1 MNIQHLAAAAFMTA
15 IITVSTGVQ
24 AQPQTAVTA
33 RTANLRAGPATDYP
47 VVAILPAGFALAV
60 QGCLPEYTWC
70 DVIAGESRGWMAAGN
85 IDYYYEN
92 SYVPLSS
99 YGAVLGIGALGFV
112 LNDYW
117 GHHYRDR
124 PFFRDRSRWEHRHF
138 AEPHRHFAPDR
149 RPGVITPRGER
160 PGFVAPRGE
169 RPGYV
174 APQGDWRARGERGEW
189 RGPGERGERPHPGAP
204 RAPAPRIEG
213 RAAPQTQVRA
223 ASQAQ
228 VRAAP
233 QAQVR
238 AAPQVQ
244 GQVAPQAQSG
254 ATQSNRITHRE
265 RRQLNQGGSHAADPP
280 PKPQQ

>member
-15 IITVSTGVQ
+15 IVTVSTGVQ

-47 VVAILPAGFALAV
+47 VVAVLPAGFALAV

-85 IDYYYEN
+85 IVYYYEN

-99 YGAVLGIGALGFV
+99 YGAVLGIGALGFT

-117 GHHYRDR
+117 GRHYRDR
-124 PFFRDRSRWEHRHF
+124 PFYRDRSRWEHRHL
-138 AEPHRHFAPDR
+138 AEPHHRFAPDR
-149 RPGVITPRGER
+149 RPGFI
-160 PGFVAPRGE
+160 APRSE

-174 APQGDWRARGERGEW
+174 APRGDWRER
-189 RGPGERGERPHPGAP
+189 GERGERPHPGVARAP
-204 RAPAPRIEG
+204 EPAPRIQG
-213 RAAPQTQVRA
+213 RAAPQV
-223 ASQAQ
+223 Q

-233 QAQVR
+233 QAQ
-238 AAPQVQ
+238 
-244 GQVAPQAQSG
+244 SG
-254 ATQSNRITHRE
+254 AAQPNPRTAHRE
-265 RRQLNQGGSHAADPP
+265 QHQLNQGGSHAADRGRSRSNE
-280 PKPQQ
+280 PKQYP